1 MARDPRL
8 PKAAATR
15 YDGPERRRAVR
26 RGITLMVR
34 ELRPNQASRRVVSMS
49 TCGMYIRTTVPYRD
63 GTLAVFEIELG
74 RASPVIAPAWVVRC
88 DHQDGMA
95 FEFMAPQ
102 FEFSDYLN
110 S

>member
-1 MARDPRL
+1 M
-8 PKAAATR
+8 
-15 YDGPERRRAVR
+15 
-26 RGITLMVR
+26 TLMIR

-49 TCGMYIRTTVPYRD
+49 TCGMYIRTSVPYVE

-74 RASPVIAPAWVVRC
+74 QASPVVAPAWVVRC
-88 DHQDGMA
+88 DHHEGMA

-102 FEFSDYLN
+102 LEFSAYLT

>member
-1 MARDPRL
+1 M
-8 PKAAATR
+8 
-15 YDGPERRRAVR
+15 
-26 RGITLMVR
+26 TLMIR

-49 TCGMYIRTTVPYRD
+49 TCGMYIRTSVPYVE

-74 RASPVIAPAWVVRC
+74 QASPVVAPAWVVRC
-88 DHQDGMA
+88 DYQEGMA

-102 FEFSDYLN
+102 LEFSDYLM